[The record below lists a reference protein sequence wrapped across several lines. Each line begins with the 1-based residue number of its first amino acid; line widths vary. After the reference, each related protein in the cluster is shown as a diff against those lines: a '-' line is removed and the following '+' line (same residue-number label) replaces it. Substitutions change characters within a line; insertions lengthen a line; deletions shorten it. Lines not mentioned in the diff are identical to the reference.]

1 MNLEKL
7 FLEKTPLF
15 VFSSTRRLKH
25 FYLEQGEGFLPNA
38 MSMGSFFEQAFYI
51 PNKKKIPN
59 SARLILMID
68 TIKAIAKEKK
78 SILEGLLLFENSFL
92 GYLESTSFLFDLFDE
107 LSSACIKLNELSSK
121 DIYLDYEKHLEVLE
135 MIYDRYI
142 KKLEGLGFYDK
153 IMQEKPAILKEF
165 FEHFSSIEWHL
176 DGFMSVFERQCLL
189 EAAELVPITLHLSC
203 DKYNQKFLEFLNL
216 KLETDCDYSIDFK
229 TQKILSQTPK
239 RQKIEPKLYA
249 NSSYLKQSALV
260 LQTIEEYLQK
270 DNDPN
275 KMAIITPN
283 ADFLPFLKLLDK
295 NNNLNFAMG
304 LGAKNSP
311 YYTELVKILENLETS
326 GFDLST
332 SPLLDLE
339 NLTLAL
345 LEQQSSK
352 EKAPLKEA
360 HSQIMHQYHLLK
372 DTLKNYSLKDLL
384 HLYLQEFE
392 ANFRLDDS
400 SGGKI
405 QVMDTLETRGMQ
417 FDKIVI
423 VDFNET
429 CVPSLK
435 DCDLF
440 LNSALRKSLNLPTL
454 LDKKNLQKHYYYQL
468 FKNSKEITLS
478 YIESETSKVSNML
491 LELNLHI
498 EPIKDAYT
506 LFAPSLSKDYQE
518 EEIKA
523 AIPKDFS
530 FSASSLNAFLTC
542 KRRFYYHYM
551 KRFKESPKDE
561 SNSAVGSLLHEL
573 LKEAY
578 EKDKNP
584 YVLEER
590 LIWLLETRENI
601 TPKERL
607 DTLVALKKIQAFY
620 LKEKERFNTKIK
632 ILDLE
637 KSFETIIQGIV
648 FKGRIDRI
656 DKTADNEMILLDYKF
671 KNDLKLDNMSKTQRG
686 GLSPIEI
693 AQISTDYQMA
703 IEIAQI
709 STDYQMA
716 IYAFA
721 LKNLGYK
728 EPIKAF
734 FYDLRKGEL
743 LEEDELILQAKMDH
757 LEFSLIPKLKQE
769 IDFEKTSEAK
779 DCEYCSF
786 KDMCNR

>member
-38 MSMGSFFEQAFYI
+38 MSMGNFFEQAFYI

-59 SARLILMID
+59 STRQILMID

-135 MIYDRYI
+135 MIYKRYI
-142 KKLEGLGFYDK
+142 KKLEELGFYDK
-153 IMQEKPAILKEF
+153 IMQEKPTILKEF

-189 EAAELVPITLHLSC
+189 EVAELVPITLHLSC
-203 DKYNQKFLEFLNL
+203 DQYNQKFLEFLNL

-229 TQKILSQTPK
+229 TQKILSQTLK

-311 YYTELVKILENLETS
+311 YYTELVKILEDLETS
-326 GFDLST
+326 GFDLSA

-339 NLTLAL
+339 NLTLTL

-405 QVMDTLETRGMQ
+405 RVMDTLETRGMQ

-468 FKNSKEITLS
+468 FKNSKEMALS

-506 LFAPSLSKDYQE
+506 LFAPSPLKDYQE
-518 EEIKA
+518 EEIQA

-542 KRRFYYHYM
+542 KRRFYYHYI

-561 SNSAVGSLLHEL
+561 SNSAIGSLLHEF

-584 YVLEER
+584 YALEER
-590 LIWLLETRENI
+590 LIQLLEIRGNI

-607 DTLVALKKIQAFY
+607 DTLIALKKIQAFY
-620 LKEKERFNTKIK
+620 VKEKERFKAKIK

-637 KSFETIIQGIV
+637 KSFETTIQGV
-648 FKGRIDRI
+648 AFKGRIDRI
-656 DKTADNEMILLDYKF
+656 DKTADNEIILLDYKF
-671 KNDLKLDNMSKTQRG
+671 KSELKLDNMSKEQRG
-686 GLSPIEI
+686 SLSPIEI
-693 AQISTDYQMA
+693 AQISA
-703 IEIAQI
+703 
-709 STDYQMA
+709 DYQMA

-734 FYDLRKGEL
+734 FYDLRKGKL
-743 LEEDELILQAKMDH
+743 LEEEEPILQAKMDY
-757 LEFSLIPKLKQE
+757 LKSSLIPELKQE
-769 IDFEKTSEAK
+769 IDFEKTLEVK

>member
-25 FYLEQGEGFLPNA
+25 FYLEQGEGFLPSA

-142 KKLEGLGFYDK
+142 KKLEKLGFYDK

-189 EAAELVPITLHLSC
+189 EVAELVPITLHLSC

-229 TQKILSQTPK
+229 TQKILSQTFNN
-239 RQKIEPKLYA
+239 QKIEPKLYA
-249 NSSYLKQSALV
+249 NSSYLKQGALV

-283 ADFLPFLKLLDK
+283 ADFLPFLKLLDQ

-311 YYTELVKILENLETS
+311 YYTELIKILEDLETS
-326 GFDLST
+326 GFDLSA

-339 NLTLAL
+339 NLTLPL

-405 QVMDTLETRGMQ
+405 RVMDTLETRGMQ

-468 FKNSKEITLS
+468 FKNSKEMALS

-506 LFAPSLSKDYQE
+506 LFAPSPLKDYQE

-542 KRRFYYHYM
+542 KRRFYYHYI

-561 SNSAVGSLLHEL
+561 NNSAVGSLLHEL
-573 LKEAY
+573 LKEVY

-584 YVLEER
+584 YALEER

-607 DTLVALKKIQAFY
+607 DTLIALKKIQAFY
-620 LKEKERFNTKIK
+620 VKEKERFNAKIK

-637 KSFETIIQGIV
+637 KSFETTIQGV
-648 FKGRIDRI
+648 AFKGRIDRI
-656 DKTADNEMILLDYKF
+656 DKTADNEIILLDYKF

-686 GLSPIEI
+686 DLSPIEI
-693 AQISTDYQMA
+693 AQISTDYQM
-703 IEIAQI
+703 
-709 STDYQMA
+709 T

-743 LEEDELILQAKMDH
+743 VEEDELILQAKMDH

-769 IDFEKTSEAK
+769 IDFEKTLEVK

>member
-7 FLEKTPLF
+7 FSQKTPLF

-107 LSSACIKLNELSSK
+107 LSSACIKLNELSFK

-135 MIYDRYI
+135 MIYDRYV
-142 KKLEGLGFYDK
+142 KKLEELGFYDK

-189 EAAELVPITLHLSC
+189 EVAELVPITLHLSC

-239 RQKIEPKLYA
+239 CQKIEPKLYA
-249 NSSYLKQSALV
+249 NSSYLKQGALV

-311 YYTELVKILENLETS
+311 YYTGLVKILEDLQTS
-326 GFDLST
+326 DLDLSG
-332 SPLLDLE
+332 SALLDLE
-339 NLTLAL
+339 NITLPL

-372 DTLKNYSLKDLL
+372 NTLKNYSLKDLL

-405 QVMDTLETRGMQ
+405 RVMDTLETRGMQ
-417 FDKIVI
+417 FDKVVI

-478 YIESETSKVSNML
+478 YIESETSKASNML
-491 LELNLHI
+491 LELDLHT

-506 LFAPSLSKDYQE
+506 LFAPTPLKDYQE

-584 YVLEER
+584 YALEER

-620 LKEKERFNTKIK
+620 LKEKERFKAKIK

-637 KSFETIIQGIV
+637 KSFETIIQGVV

-656 DKTADNEMILLDYKF
+656 DKTADNEIILLDYKF

-686 GLSPIEI
+686 SLSP
-693 AQISTDYQMA
+693 

-728 EPIKAF
+728 GPIKAF

-743 LEEDELILQAKMDH
+743 VEEDELTLQAKMDH

>member
-107 LSSACIKLNELSSK
+107 LSSACIKLNELSFK

-142 KKLEGLGFYDK
+142 KKLEELGFYDK

-165 FEHFSSIEWHL
+165 FEHFSSIEWYL

-189 EAAELVPITLHLSC
+189 EVAELVPITLHLSC

-229 TQKILSQTPK
+229 TQKILSQTFND
-239 RQKIEPKLYA
+239 QKIEPKLYA
-249 NSSYLKQSALV
+249 NSSYLKQGALV

-283 ADFLPFLKLLDK
+283 ADFLPFLKLLDQ

-311 YYTELVKILENLETS
+311 YYTELVKILEDLQKS
-326 GFDLST
+326 GFDLSA

-339 NLTLAL
+339 SLTLPL

-372 DTLKNYSLKDLL
+372 NTLKNYSLKDLL

-405 QVMDTLETRGMQ
+405 RVMDTLETRGMQ

-468 FKNSKEITLS
+468 FKNSKEMVLS
-478 YIESETSKVSNML
+478 YIESETSKASNML

-506 LFAPSLSKDYQE
+506 LFAPSPLKDYQE

-542 KRRFYYHYM
+542 KRRFYYHYI

-561 SNSAVGSLLHEL
+561 NNSAVGSLLHEL

-584 YVLEER
+584 YALEER
-590 LIWLLETRENI
+590 LIQLLETKGNI

-607 DTLVALKKIQAFY
+607 DTLIALKKIQAFY
-620 LKEKERFNTKIK
+620 LKEKERFNAKIK

-637 KSFETIIQGIV
+637 KSFETIIQGVV

-656 DKTADNEMILLDYKF
+656 DKTADNEIILLDYKF
-671 KNDLKLDNMSKTQRG
+671 KSDLKLDNMSKKQRG

-703 IEIAQI
+703 V
-709 STDYQMA
+709 
-716 IYAFA
+716 YAFA

-743 LEEDELILQAKMDH
+743 VEEDELILQAKMDH

-769 IDFEKTSEAK
+769 IDFEKTLEAK

>member
-59 SARLILMID
+59 SARQILMID

-142 KKLEGLGFYDK
+142 KKLEELGFYDK

-216 KLETDCDYSIDFK
+216 KLETDCNYSIDFK
-229 TQKILSQTPK
+229 TQKILSQTSK

-249 NSSYLKQSALV
+249 NSSYLKQGALV

-326 GFDLST
+326 GFDLSA

-339 NLTLAL
+339 SLTLPL

-352 EKAPLKEA
+352 EKVPLKEA

-372 DTLKNYSLKDLL
+372 DTLQNYSLKDLL

-405 QVMDTLETRGMQ
+405 RVMDTLETRGMQ

-423 VDFNET
+423 VDFNEA

-491 LELNLHI
+491 LELDLHI

-506 LFAPSLSKDYQE
+506 LFAPSPLKDYQE

-551 KRFKESPKDE
+551 KRFKEGPKDE
-561 SNSAVGSLLHEL
+561 NNSAVGSLLHEL

-584 YVLEER
+584 YALEER
-590 LIWLLETRENI
+590 LIQLLETRENI

-607 DTLVALKKIQAFY
+607 DTLIALKKIQAFY
-620 LKEKERFNTKIK
+620 LKEKERFKAKIK

-637 KSFETIIQGIV
+637 KSFETTIQGV
-648 FKGRIDRI
+648 AFKGRIDRI
-656 DKTADNEMILLDYKF
+656 DKTADNEIILLDYKF
-671 KNDLKLDNMSKTQRG
+671 KNDLRLDNMSKTQRG
-686 GLSPIEI
+686 GLSP
-693 AQISTDYQMA
+693 

-743 LEEDELILQAKMDH
+743 LEEDELTLQAKMDY

-769 IDFEKTSEAK
+769 IDFEKTLEAK

>member
-7 FLEKTPLF
+7 FLEKAPLF

-135 MIYDRYI
+135 MIYNRYI

-229 TQKILSQTPK
+229 TQKILSQTFND
-239 RQKIEPKLYA
+239 QKIEPKLYA

-260 LQTIEEYLQK
+260 LQTIEEYLQQ

-311 YYTELVKILENLETS
+311 YYTELVKILEDLET
-326 GFDLST
+326 GVFDLSA

-360 HSQIMHQYHLLK
+360 HSQIMYQYHLLK

-405 QVMDTLETRGMQ
+405 RVMDTLETRGMQ

-468 FKNSKEITLS
+468 FKNSKEMALS

-491 LELNLHI
+491 LELNLPI

-506 LFAPSLSKDYQE
+506 LFAPTPLKDYQE

-542 KRRFYYHYM
+542 KRRFYYHYI
-551 KRFKESPKDE
+551 KRFRESPKDE

-584 YVLEER
+584 YALEEK
-590 LIWLLETRENI
+590 LIQLLKTRENI

-607 DTLVALKKIQAFY
+607 DTLIALKKIQAFY
-620 LKEKERFNTKIK
+620 AKEKERFKAKIK

-637 KSFETIIQGIV
+637 KSFETTIQGV
-648 FKGRIDRI
+648 AFKGRIDRI

-671 KNDLKLDNMSKTQRG
+671 KSDLKLDNMSKTQRG

-703 IEIAQI
+703 V
-709 STDYQMA
+709 
-716 IYAFA
+716 YAFA

-728 EPIKAF
+728 GPIKAF

-743 LEEDELILQAKMDH
+743 LEEEEPILQAKMDH

-769 IDFEKTSEAK
+769 MVFEKTLEVK

>member
-7 FLEKTPLF
+7 FLEKAPLF

-25 FYLEQGEGFLPNA
+25 FYLEQGEGFLPSA

-135 MIYDRYI
+135 MIYNRYI
-142 KKLEGLGFYDK
+142 KKLEELGFYDK
-153 IMQEKPAILKEF
+153 IMQEKPTILKEF

-189 EAAELVPITLHLSC
+189 EVAELVPITLHLSC

-229 TQKILSQTPK
+229 TQKILSQTFND
-239 RQKIEPKLYA
+239 QKIEPKLYA

-311 YYTELVKILENLETS
+311 YYTELVKILEDLETS
-326 GFDLST
+326 GFDLSA

-339 NLTLAL
+339 NLTLPL

-352 EKAPLKEA
+352 EKAPLKEV

-372 DTLKNYSLKDLL
+372 NTLKNYSLKDLL

-405 QVMDTLETRGMQ
+405 RVMDTLETRGMQ

-468 FKNSKEITLS
+468 FKNSKEMALS

-491 LELNLHI
+491 LELDLPI

-506 LFAPSLSKDYQE
+506 LFAPTPLKDYQE
-518 EEIKA
+518 EEIKTT
-523 AIPKDFS
+523 IPKDFS

-584 YVLEER
+584 YALEER
-590 LIWLLETRENI
+590 LIQLLKTRENI

-607 DTLVALKKIQAFY
+607 DTLIALKKIQAFY
-620 LKEKERFNTKIK
+620 AKEKERFKAKIK

-637 KSFETIIQGIV
+637 KSFETIIQGVV

-656 DKTADNEMILLDYKF
+656 DKTADNEIILLDYKF
-671 KNDLKLDNMSKTQRG
+671 KNDLKLDNMSKTQRED
-686 GLSPIEI
+686 LSP
-693 AQISTDYQMA
+693 

-728 EPIKAF
+728 GPIKAF

-743 LEEDELILQAKMDH
+743 LEEEEPDLQAKMDY

-769 IDFEKTSEAK
+769 MVFEKTSEAK

>member
-7 FLEKTPLF
+7 FLEKSPLF

-59 SARLILMID
+59 SVRQILMID

-107 LSSACIKLNELSSK
+107 LSSACIKLNELSFK

-135 MIYDRYI
+135 MIYDRYV

-153 IMQEKPAILKEF
+153 IMQKKPTILKEF

-189 EAAELVPITLHLSC
+189 EVAKLVPITLHLSC

-229 TQKILSQTPK
+229 TQKILSQTFND
-239 RQKIEPKLYA
+239 QKIEPKLYA
-249 NSSYLKQSALV
+249 NSSYLKQGALV

-283 ADFLPFLKLLDK
+283 ADFLPFLKLLDQ

-311 YYTELVKILENLETS
+311 YYTELVKILEDLQTS
-326 GFDLST
+326 GFDLSA

-339 NLTLAL
+339 NLTLVL
-345 LEQQSSK
+345 LEQQNSK

-372 DTLKNYSLKDLL
+372 DTLQNYSLKDLL

-405 QVMDTLETRGMQ
+405 RVMDTLETRGMQ
-417 FDKIVI
+417 FDKIV
-423 VDFNET
+423 VADFNET

-491 LELNLHI
+491 LELDLHT

-506 LFAPSLSKDYQE
+506 LFETSPIKEYQE

-542 KRRFYYHYM
+542 KRRFYYHYI
-551 KRFKESPKDE
+551 KRFKETPKDE
-561 SNSAVGSLLHEL
+561 NNSAVGSLIHEL

-578 EKDKNP
+578 EKDKTP
-584 YVLEER
+584 HSLEER

-607 DTLVALKKIQAFY
+607 DTLVVLKKIQTFY
-620 LKEKERFNTKIK
+620 LKEKERFKAKIK

-637 KSFETIIQGIV
+637 KSFETIIQGV
-648 FKGRIDRI
+648 TFKGRIDRI
-656 DKTADNEMILLDYKF
+656 DKTADNEIILLDYKF
-671 KNDLKLDNMSKTQRG
+671 KSDLKLDNMSEKQRKS
-686 GLSPIEI
+686 LSPK
-693 AQISTDYQMA
+693 
-703 IEIAQI
+703 EIAQI

-728 EPIKAF
+728 DPIKAF

-743 LEEDELILQAKMDH
+743 LEEDKLILQAKMDH

-769 IDFEKTSEAK
+769 IDFKKTLEVK

>member
-7 FLEKTPLF
+7 FLEKSPLF

-25 FYLEQGEGFLPNA
+25 FYLEQGEGFLPSA

-51 PNKKKIPN
+51 PNQKKIPK
-59 SARLILMID
+59 SARQILMID

-78 SILEGLLLFENSFL
+78 SVLEGLLLFENSFL

-107 LSSACIKLNELSSK
+107 LSSACIKLNELSFK

-142 KKLEGLGFYDK
+142 KKLEELGFYDK

-189 EAAELVPITLHLSC
+189 EVAELVPITLHLSC

-229 TQKILSQTPK
+229 TQKILSQTFND
-239 RQKIEPKLYA
+239 QKIEPKLYA
-249 NSSYLKQSALV
+249 NSSYLKQGALV

-311 YYTELVKILENLETS
+311 YYTELVKILEDLQTSDFNLSES
-326 GFDLST
+326 A
-332 SPLLDLE
+332 LLDLE
-339 NLTLAL
+339 NITLPL

-352 EKAPLKEA
+352 EKAPLKEV

-372 DTLKNYSLKDLL
+372 DTLQNYSLKDLL

-405 QVMDTLETRGMQ
+405 RVMDTLETRGMQ
-417 FDKIVI
+417 FDKVVI

-491 LELNLHI
+491 LELDLHT

-506 LFAPSLSKDYQE
+506 LFAPSPLKDYQE

-584 YVLEER
+584 YALEER
-590 LIWLLETRENI
+590 LIRLLETRENI

-607 DTLVALKKIQAFY
+607 DTLIALKKIQAFY

-637 KSFETIIQGIV
+637 KSFETVIQGVI

-656 DKTADNEMILLDYKF
+656 DKTADNEIILLDYKF
-671 KNDLKLDNMSKTQRG
+671 KNDLKLDNMSEKQRKS
-686 GLSPIEI
+686 LSP
-693 AQISTDYQMA
+693 

-728 EPIKAF
+728 DPIKAF

>member
-59 SARLILMID
+59 SVRLILMID

-135 MIYDRYI
+135 MIYERYI

-153 IMQEKPAILKEF
+153 IMQEKPAILKGF

-229 TQKILSQTPK
+229 TQKILSQTFND
-239 RQKIEPKLYA
+239 QKIEPKLYA

-260 LQTIEEYLQK
+260 LQTIEEYLQQ

-311 YYTELVKILENLETS
+311 YYTELVKISEDLETG
-326 GFDLST
+326 GFDLSA

-405 QVMDTLETRGMQ
+405 RVMDTLETRGMQ
-417 FDKIVI
+417 FDKVVI

-468 FKNSKEITLS
+468 FKNSKEMALS
-478 YIESETSKVSNML
+478 YVESETSKASNML
-491 LELNLHI
+491 LELDLPI

-506 LFAPSLSKDYQE
+506 LFAPTPLKDYQE
-518 EEIKA
+518 EEIKTT
-523 AIPKDFS
+523 IPKDFS

-542 KRRFYYHYM
+542 KRRFYYHYI

-584 YVLEER
+584 YALEER
-590 LIWLLETRENI
+590 LVQLLKTRENI

-607 DTLVALKKIQAFY
+607 DTLIALKKIQAFY
-620 LKEKERFNTKIK
+620 VKEKERFKAKIK

-637 KSFETIIQGIV
+637 KSFETAIQGV
-648 FKGRIDRI
+648 AFKGRIDRI

-671 KNDLKLDNMSKTQRG
+671 KSDLKLDNMSKTQRG
-686 GLSPIEI
+686 GLGPIEI
-693 AQISTDYQMA
+693 AQIRTDYQMA
-703 IEIAQI
+703 V
-709 STDYQMA
+709 
-716 IYAFA
+716 YAFA

-728 EPIKAF
+728 GPIKAF

-743 LEEDELILQAKMDH
+743 LEEERPILQAKMH
-757 LEFSLIPKLKQE
+757 YLEFSLIPKLKQE
-769 IDFEKTSEAK
+769 IVFEKTLEVK

>member
-38 MSMGSFFEQAFYI
+38 MSMGNFFEQAFYI
-51 PNKKKIPN
+51 PNKKKIPKN
-59 SARLILMID
+59 ARQILMID

-142 KKLEGLGFYDK
+142 KKLEELGFYDK
-153 IMQEKPAILKEF
+153 IMQEKPTILKEF

-189 EAAELVPITLHLSC
+189 EVTELVPITLHLSC

-229 TQKILSQTPK
+229 TQKILSQTFND
-239 RQKIEPKLYA
+239 QKIEPKLYA
-249 NSSYLKQSALV
+249 NSSYLKQGALV

-311 YYTELVKILENLETS
+311 YYTELVKILEDLETS
-326 GFDLST
+326 DLDLSG
-332 SPLLDLE
+332 SALLDLE
-339 NLTLAL
+339 NLTIPL
-345 LEQQSSK
+345 LEQQSPK

-405 QVMDTLETRGMQ
+405 RVMDTLETRGMQ
-417 FDKIVI
+417 FDKVVI

-468 FKNSKEITLS
+468 FKNSKEVVLS
-478 YIESETSKVSNML
+478 YIESETSKASNML
-491 LELNLHI
+491 LELDLHI

-506 LFAPSLSKDYQE
+506 LFVTSPLKDYQE

-561 SNSAVGSLLHEL
+561 NNSAVGSLLHEL

-584 YVLEER
+584 YSLEER
-590 LIWLLETRENI
+590 LIQFLETRENI

-620 LKEKERFNTKIK
+620 LKEKERFNAKIK

-637 KSFETIIQGIV
+637 KSFETAIQGVI

-656 DKTADNEMILLDYKF
+656 DKTADNEIILLDYKF
-671 KNDLKLDNMSKTQRG
+671 KNDLKLDSMSKTQRES
-686 GLSPIEI
+686 LRP
-693 AQISTDYQMA
+693 

-743 LEEDELILQAKMDH
+743 LEEDELVLQTKMDH

-769 IDFEKTSEAK
+769 IDFEKTLEVK

>member
-7 FLEKTPLF
+7 FLEKSPLF

-25 FYLEQGEGFLPNA
+25 FYLEQGEGFLPSA

-51 PNKKKIPN
+51 PNQKKIPK
-59 SARLILMID
+59 SARQILMID

-78 SILEGLLLFENSFL
+78 SVLEGLLLFENSFL

-107 LSSACIKLNELSSK
+107 LSSACIKLNELSFK

-135 MIYDRYI
+135 MIYDRYV
-142 KKLEGLGFYDK
+142 KKLEELGFYDK
-153 IMQEKPAILKEF
+153 IMQKKPAILKEF

-189 EAAELVPITLHLSC
+189 EVAELVPITLHLSC

-229 TQKILSQTPK
+229 TQKILSQTFND
-239 RQKIEPKLYA
+239 QKIEPKLYA
-249 NSSYLKQSALV
+249 NSSYLKQGALV
-260 LQTIEEYLQK
+260 LQTTEEYLQEN
-270 DNDPN
+270 NDPN

-311 YYTELVKILENLETS
+311 YYTELVKILEDLETS
-326 GFDLST
+326 DPNLSG
-332 SPLLDLE
+332 SALLDLE

-405 QVMDTLETRGMQ
+405 RVMDTLETRGMQ
-417 FDKIVI
+417 FDKIV
-423 VDFNET
+423 VADFNET

-468 FKNSKEITLS
+468 FKNSKEVALS
-478 YIESETSKVSNML
+478 YIESETSKASNML

-506 LFAPSLSKDYQE
+506 LFETSPIKEYQE

-542 KRRFYYHYM
+542 KCRFYYHYI

-561 SNSAVGSLLHEL
+561 SNSTVGSLIHEL

-578 EKDKNP
+578 EKDKTP
-584 YVLEER
+584 YALEER
-590 LIWLLETRENI
+590 LIWLLEERENVA
-601 TPKERL
+601 PKERL

-620 LKEKERFNTKIK
+620 LKEKERFNAEIT

-637 KSFETIIQGIV
+637 KSFETIIQGVI

-656 DKTADNEMILLDYKF
+656 DKTADNKIILLDYKF

-703 IEIAQI
+703 I
-709 STDYQMA
+709 
-716 IYAFA
+716 YACA

-769 IDFEKTSEAK
+769 IDFEKTLEVK

>member
-7 FLEKTPLF
+7 FLEKSPLF

-25 FYLEQGEGFLPNA
+25 FYLEQGEGFLPSA
-38 MSMGSFFEQAFYI
+38 MSMGNFFEQAFYI
-51 PNKKKIPN
+51 PNKKKIPK
-59 SARLILMID
+59 SVRLILMID

-78 SILEGLLLFENSFL
+78 SALEGLLLFENSFL

-142 KKLEGLGFYDK
+142 EKLEGLGFYDK

-216 KLETDCDYSIDFK
+216 KLETDCDYFIDFK

-326 GFDLST
+326 GFDLSA

-352 EKAPLKEA
+352 EKTPLKEV

-405 QVMDTLETRGMQ
+405 RVMDTLETRGMQ

-468 FKNSKEITLS
+468 FKNSKEMALS

-506 LFAPSLSKDYQE
+506 LFAPSPLKDYQE

-523 AIPKDFS
+523 TIPKDFS

-542 KRRFYYHYM
+542 KRRFYYHYI

-561 SNSAVGSLLHEL
+561 NNSAVGSLLHEL

-584 YVLEER
+584 YALEEG
-590 LIWLLETRENI
+590 LIQLLETRENI

-637 KSFETIIQGIV
+637 KSFETIIQGVV

-656 DKTADNEMILLDYKF
+656 DKTADNEVILLDYKF
-671 KNDLKLDNMSKTQRG
+671 KSDLKLDNMSEKQRK

-693 AQISTDYQMA
+693 AQISTDYQM
-703 IEIAQI
+703 
-709 STDYQMA
+709 T

-728 EPIKAF
+728 GPIKAF

-743 LEEDELILQAKMDH
+743 VEEDKLFLQAKMDH

-769 IDFEKTSEAK
+769 IDFEKTLEVK

>member
-7 FLEKTPLF
+7 FLEKSPLF
-15 VFSSTRRLKH
+15 IFSSTRRLKH
-25 FYLEQGEGFLPNA
+25 FYLEQGEEFLPNA

-51 PNKKKIPN
+51 PNKKKIPK
-59 SARLILMID
+59 SVRQILMID

-135 MIYDRYI
+135 MIYNRYI
-142 KKLEGLGFYDK
+142 KKLEELGFYDK
-153 IMQEKPAILKEF
+153 IMQEKPTILKEF

-189 EAAELVPITLHLSC
+189 EVAKLVPITLHLSC

-216 KLETDCDYSIDFK
+216 KLEIDCDYSIDFK
-229 TQKILSQTPK
+229 TQKILSQTFND
-239 RQKIEPKLYA
+239 QKIEPKLYA
-249 NSSYLKQSALV
+249 NSSYLKQGALV

-311 YYTELVKILENLETS
+311 YYTELVKILEDLQTSDCNLSES
-326 GFDLST
+326 A
-332 SPLLDLE
+332 LLDLE

-372 DTLKNYSLKDLL
+372 DTLQNYSLKDLL

-405 QVMDTLETRGMQ
+405 RVMDTLETRGMQ

-440 LNSALRKSLNLPTL
+440 LNSALRQSLNLPTL

-468 FKNSKEITLS
+468 FKNSKEMVLS
-478 YIESETSKVSNML
+478 YIESETSKASNML

-506 LFAPSLSKDYQE
+506 LFAPIPLKDYQE

-542 KRRFYYHYM
+542 KRRFYYHYI

-561 SNSAVGSLLHEL
+561 NNSAVGSLLHEL

-584 YVLEER
+584 YSLEER
-590 LIWLLETRENI
+590 LIWLLKTRENI

-620 LKEKERFNTKIK
+620 TKEKERFNAKIK

-637 KSFETIIQGIV
+637 KSFEAIIQGVI

-656 DKTADNEMILLDYKF
+656 DKTADNEIILLDYKF
-671 KNDLKLDNMSKTQRG
+671 KNDLKLDNMSEKQRKS
-686 GLSPIEI
+686 LSPVEI
-693 AQISTDYQMA
+693 AQISTDYQMV
-703 IEIAQI
+703 
-709 STDYQMA
+709 

-743 LEEDELILQAKMDH
+743 LEEGELTLQAKMDH

-769 IDFEKTSEAK
+769 IDFEKTLEVK

>member
-59 SARLILMID
+59 SARQILMID

-135 MIYDRYI
+135 MIYDRYV
-142 KKLEGLGFYDK
+142 KKLEKLGFYDK
-153 IMQEKPAILKEF
+153 IMQEKPTILKEF

-189 EAAELVPITLHLSC
+189 EVAELVPITLHLSC

-260 LQTIEEYLQK
+260 LQTIEEYLQEN
-270 DNDPN
+270 NDPN

-311 YYTELVKILENLETS
+311 YYTELVKILEDLQTS
-326 GFDLST
+326 GFDWSA

-339 NLTLAL
+339 NLTLPL

-405 QVMDTLETRGMQ
+405 RVMDTLETRGMQ

-468 FKNSKEITLS
+468 FKNSKEMALS

-506 LFAPSLSKDYQE
+506 LFVPTPLKDYQE

-561 SNSAVGSLLHEL
+561 SNSTVGSLLHEL

-584 YVLEER
+584 YALEER

-607 DTLVALKKIQAFY
+607 DTLIALKKIQAFY
-620 LKEKERFNTKIK
+620 KKERERFNTEIT

-637 KSFETIIQGIV
+637 KSFETIIQGVI

-656 DKTADNEMILLDYKF
+656 DKTADNEVILLDYKF
-671 KNDLKLDNMSKTQRG
+671 KSDLKLDNMSKTQRE

-693 AQISTDYQMA
+693 AQISTDYQM
-703 IEIAQI
+703 
-709 STDYQMA
+709 T

-728 EPIKAF
+728 GPIKAF

-743 LEEDELILQAKMDH
+743 LEEDELTLQAKMDH
-757 LEFSLIPKLKQE
+757 LEFSLIPKFKQE
-769 IDFEKTSEAK
+769 VDFEKTSEAK

>member
-7 FLEKTPLF
+7 FLEKAPLF

-153 IMQEKPAILKEF
+153 IMQEKPAILKGF

-189 EAAELVPITLHLSC
+189 EVAKLVPITLHLSC

-229 TQKILSQTPK
+229 TQKILSQTFND
-239 RQKIEPKLYA
+239 QKIEPKLYA
-249 NSSYLKQSALV
+249 NSNYLKQGALV

-311 YYTELVKILENLETS
+311 YYTELVKILEDLEAS
-326 GFDLST
+326 GDLSA

-339 NLTLAL
+339 NLTLPL

-392 ANFRLDDS
+392 TNFRLDDS

-405 QVMDTLETRGMQ
+405 RVMDTLETRGMQ

-440 LNSALRKSLNLPTL
+440 LNSALRQSLNLPTL

-468 FKNSKEITLS
+468 FKNSKEMALS
-478 YIESETSKVSNML
+478 YIESETSKASNML

-506 LFAPSLSKDYQE
+506 LFATAPLKDYQE

-551 KRFKESPKDE
+551 KCFKESPKDE
-561 SNSAVGSLLHEL
+561 NNSAVGSLLHEL

-584 YVLEER
+584 YSLEER
-590 LIWLLETRENI
+590 LIWLLKTRENI

-620 LKEKERFNTKIK
+620 LKEKERFNAKIK

-637 KSFETIIQGIV
+637 KSFETAIQGVV
-648 FKGRIDRI
+648 FKGRIDRV
-656 DKTADNEMILLDYKF
+656 DKTADNEIILLDYKF
-671 KNDLKLDNMSKTQRG
+671 KSDLK
-686 GLSPIEI
+686 EI
-693 AQISTDYQMA
+693 AR
-703 IEIAQI
+703 
-709 STDYQMA
+709 TDYQMA

-743 LEEDELILQAKMDH
+743 LEEDELVLQAKMDH

-769 IDFEKTSEAK
+769 IDFKKTLEVK

>member
-25 FYLEQGEGFLPNA
+25 FYLEQGEGFLPSA
-38 MSMGSFFEQAFYI
+38 MSMGNFFEQAFYI
-51 PNKKKIPN
+51 PNKKKIPKN
-59 SARLILMID
+59 ARQILMID

-142 KKLEGLGFYDK
+142 KKLEELGFYDK

-189 EAAELVPITLHLSC
+189 EVAELVPITLHLSC

-326 GFDLST
+326 GFDLSA

-339 NLTLAL
+339 RLTLPL

-405 QVMDTLETRGMQ
+405 RVMDTLETRGMQ

-478 YIESETSKVSNML
+478 YIESETSKASNML

-506 LFAPSLSKDYQE
+506 LFAPSPLKDYQE

-542 KRRFYYHYM
+542 RRRFYYHYM

-561 SNSAVGSLLHEL
+561 NNSAVGSLLHEL

-584 YVLEER
+584 YALEER

-620 LKEKERFNTKIK
+620 TKEKERFKAKIK

-637 KSFETIIQGIV
+637 KSFETIIQGV
-648 FKGRIDRI
+648 AFKGRIDRI

-686 GLSPIEI
+686 SLSP
-693 AQISTDYQMA
+693 

-721 LKNLGYK
+721 LKNLGYR

-743 LEEDELILQAKMDH
+743 VEEDELVLQAKMDH

>member
-7 FLEKTPLF
+7 FSQKTPLF

-142 KKLEGLGFYDK
+142 KKLEELGFYDK

-189 EAAELVPITLHLSC
+189 EVAELVPITLHLSC

-229 TQKILSQTPK
+229 TQKILSQTFND
-239 RQKIEPKLYA
+239 QKIDPKLYA

-311 YYTELVKILENLETS
+311 YYTELVKILEDLETS

-339 NLTLAL
+339 NLTLPL

-405 QVMDTLETRGMQ
+405 RVMDTLETRGMQ

-468 FKNSKEITLS
+468 FKNSKEIALS
-478 YIESETSKVSNML
+478 YIESETSKASNML

-506 LFAPSLSKDYQE
+506 LFAPSPLKDYQE

-542 KRRFYYHYM
+542 KRRFYYHYI

-561 SNSAVGSLLHEL
+561 NNSAVGSLLHEL

-584 YVLEER
+584 YALEER

-620 LKEKERFNTKIK
+620 TKEKERFNTKIK

-637 KSFETIIQGIV
+637 KSFETIIQGVI

-656 DKTADNEMILLDYKF
+656 DKTADNEIILLDYKF
-671 KNDLKLDNMSKTQRG
+671 KNDLKLDNMSKTQRE
-686 GLSPIEI
+686 GLSP
-693 AQISTDYQMA
+693 

-743 LEEDELILQAKMDH
+743 LEEEDELILQAKMDH
-757 LEFSLIPKLKQE
+757 LESSLIPKLKQE
-769 IDFEKTSEAK
+769 IDFEKTLEVK

>member
-38 MSMGSFFEQAFYI
+38 MSMGNFFEQAFYI

-59 SARLILMID
+59 SVRLILMID

-107 LSSACIKLNELSSK
+107 LSSAYIKLNELSSK

-189 EAAELVPITLHLSC
+189 EVAELVPITLHLSC

-229 TQKILSQTPK
+229 TQKILSQTFNN
-239 RQKIEPKLYA
+239 QKIEPKLYA
-249 NSSYLKQSALV
+249 NSSYLKQGALV

-283 ADFLPFLKLLDK
+283 ADFLPFLKLLDQ

-311 YYTELVKILENLETS
+311 YYTELVKILEDLQTSDCNLS
-326 GFDLST
+326 GSA
-332 SPLLDLE
+332 LLDLE
-339 NLTLAL
+339 NITLTL

-405 QVMDTLETRGMQ
+405 RVMDTLETRGMQ

-478 YIESETSKVSNML
+478 YIESETSKASNML

-506 LFAPSLSKDYQE
+506 LFAPSPLKDYQE

-561 SNSAVGSLLHEL
+561 NNSAVGSLLHEL

-620 LKEKERFNTKIK
+620 LKEKERFKAKIK

-637 KSFETIIQGIV
+637 KSFETTIQGV
-648 FKGRIDRI
+648 AFKGRIDRI

-671 KNDLKLDNMSKTQRG
+671 KSDLKLDNMSKTQRG

-703 IEIAQI
+703 V
-709 STDYQMA
+709 
-716 IYAFA
+716 YAFA

-728 EPIKAF
+728 GPIKAF

-743 LEEDELILQAKMDH
+743 VEEDELTLQAKMDY
-757 LEFSLIPKLKQE
+757 LKSSLIPDLQQE
-769 IDFEKTSEAK
+769 IDFEKTLEVK

>member
-25 FYLEQGEGFLPNA
+25 FYLEQGEGFLPSA

-59 SARLILMID
+59 SVRLILMID

-78 SILEGLLLFENSFL
+78 SVLEGLLLFENSFL

-135 MIYDRYI
+135 MIYDHYV
-142 KKLEGLGFYDK
+142 KKLEELGFYDK

-165 FEHFSSIEWHL
+165 FEHFSSIEWYL

-189 EAAELVPITLHLSC
+189 EVAKLVPITLHLSC

-229 TQKILSQTPK
+229 TQKILSQTFND
-239 RQKIEPKLYA
+239 QKIEPKLYA
-249 NSSYLKQSALV
+249 NSSYLKQGALV

-311 YYTELVKILENLETS
+311 YYTELVKILEDLQTSDFNLS
-326 GFDLST
+326 GST
-332 SPLLDLE
+332 LLDLE
-339 NLTLAL
+339 NITLPL

-352 EKAPLKEA
+352 EKAPLKEV

-405 QVMDTLETRGMQ
+405 RVMDTLETRGMQ
-417 FDKIVI
+417 FDKVVI

-478 YIESETSKVSNML
+478 YIESETSKASNML

-506 LFAPSLSKDYQE
+506 LFATTPLKDYQE

-561 SNSAVGSLLHEL
+561 NNSAVGSLLHEL

-590 LIWLLETRENI
+590 LIWLLEIRKNI

-607 DTLVALKKIQAFY
+607 DTLIALKKIQAFY

-637 KSFETIIQGIV
+637 KSFETIIQGVI

-656 DKTADNEMILLDYKF
+656 DKTADNEIILLDYKF
-671 KNDLKLDNMSKTQRG
+671 KNDLKLDNMSEKQRKS
-686 GLSPIEI
+686 LSP
-693 AQISTDYQMA
+693 

-743 LEEDELILQAKMDH
+743 LEEDKLILQAKMDH

-769 IDFEKTSEAK
+769 IDFEKTLEVK

>member
-7 FLEKTPLF
+7 FSQKNPLF

-38 MSMGSFFEQAFYI
+38 MSMGNFFEQAFYI

-59 SARLILMID
+59 NARLILMID

-78 SILEGLLLFENSFL
+78 PLLEGLLLFENSFL

-135 MIYDRYI
+135 MIYKRYI
-142 KKLEGLGFYDK
+142 KKLEELGFYDK

-189 EAAELVPITLHLSC
+189 EVAELAPITLHLSC
-203 DKYNQKFLEFLNL
+203 DQYNQKFLEFLNL

-311 YYTELVKILENLETS
+311 YYTELVKILEDLETS
-326 GFDLST
+326 GFDLSA

-339 NLTLAL
+339 NLTIPL

-352 EKAPLKEA
+352 EKVPLKEV

-405 QVMDTLETRGMQ
+405 RVMDTLETRGMQ

-468 FKNSKEITLS
+468 FKNSKEMALS
-478 YIESETSKVSNML
+478 YIESETSKASNML

-506 LFAPSLSKDYQE
+506 LFAPSPLKDYQE

-542 KRRFYYHYM
+542 KRRFYYHYI

-573 LKEAY
+573 LKEVY

-584 YVLEER
+584 YALEER
-590 LIWLLETRENI
+590 LIQLLETRRNI
-601 TPKERL
+601 TSKERL
-607 DTLVALKKIQAFY
+607 DTLIVLKKIQAFY
-620 LKEKERFNTKIK
+620 IKEKERFNAKIK

-637 KSFETIIQGIV
+637 KSFETTIQGV
-648 FKGRIDRI
+648 AFKGRIDRI
-656 DKTADNEMILLDYKF
+656 DKTADNEIVLLDYKF
-671 KNDLKLDNMSKTQRG
+671 KSDLKLDNMSEKQRG
-686 GLSPIEI
+686 SLSPIEI
-693 AQISTDYQMA
+693 AQISADYQMV
-703 IEIAQI
+703 
-709 STDYQMA
+709 

-728 EPIKAF
+728 GPIKTF
-734 FYDLRKGEL
+734 FYDLRKGKL
-743 LEEDELILQAKMDH
+743 LEEEEPILQAKMDY
-757 LEFSLIPKLKQE
+757 LKSSLIPKLKQE
-769 IDFEKTSEAK
+769 IDFEKTLEIK

>member
-7 FLEKTPLF
+7 FLERTPLF

-59 SARLILMID
+59 SVRQILMID

-405 QVMDTLETRGMQ
+405 RVMDTLETRGMQ

-551 KRFKESPKDE
+551 KCFKESPKDK
-561 SNSAVGSLLHEL
+561 SNSTVGSLLHEL

-584 YVLEER
+584 YALEER
-590 LIWLLETRENI
+590 LIQLLETRENI

-607 DTLVALKKIQAFY
+607 DTLIALKKIQAFY
-620 LKEKERFNTKIK
+620 LKEKERFKAKIK

-637 KSFETIIQGIV
+637 KSFETTIQGV
-648 FKGRIDRI
+648 AFKGRIDRI
-656 DKTADNEMILLDYKF
+656 DKTADNEVILLDYKF
-671 KNDLKLDNMSKTQRG
+671 KSDLRLDNMSKTQRG

-693 AQISTDYQMA
+693 AQISTDYQMV
-703 IEIAQI
+703 
-709 STDYQMA
+709 
-716 IYAFA
+716 IYTFA

-728 EPIKAF
+728 GPIKAF

-769 IDFEKTSEAK
+769 IDFEKTLEAK

>member
-25 FYLEQGEGFLPNA
+25 FYLEQGEGFLPSA
-38 MSMGSFFEQAFYI
+38 MSMGNFFEQAFYI
-51 PNKKKIPN
+51 PNQKKIPKN
-59 SARLILMID
+59 VRQILMID

-142 KKLEGLGFYDK
+142 KKLEKLGFYDK
-153 IMQEKPAILKEF
+153 IMQKKPTILKEF

-189 EAAELVPITLHLSC
+189 EVAELVPITLHLSC

-229 TQKILSQTPK
+229 TQKILSQTFND
-239 RQKIEPKLYA
+239 QKIEPKLYA

-283 ADFLPFLKLLDK
+283 ADFLPFLKLLDQ

-326 GFDLST
+326 DFNLSG
-332 SPLLDLE
+332 SALLDLE
-339 NLTLAL
+339 SLTLPL

-372 DTLKNYSLKDLL
+372 DTLQNYSLKDLL

-405 QVMDTLETRGMQ
+405 RVMDTLETRGMQ
-417 FDKIVI
+417 FDKIV
-423 VDFNET
+423 VADFNET

-491 LELNLHI
+491 LELDLHT

-506 LFAPSLSKDYQE
+506 LFAPTPLKDYQE

-561 SNSAVGSLLHEL
+561 SNSAVGSLIHEL

-584 YVLEER
+584 YALEER

-620 LKEKERFNTKIK
+620 LKEKERFKAKIK

-637 KSFETIIQGIV
+637 KSFETIIQGVI

-656 DKTADNEMILLDYKF
+656 DKTADNEIILLDYKF
-671 KNDLKLDNMSKTQRG
+671 KNDLKLDNMSEKQRKS
-686 GLSPIEI
+686 LSP
-693 AQISTDYQMA
+693 

-728 EPIKAF
+728 DSIKAF

-743 LEEDELILQAKMDH
+743 VEEDELTLQAKMDH

>member
-7 FLEKTPLF
+7 FSQKTPLF

-107 LSSACIKLNELSSK
+107 LSSACIKLNELSFK

-135 MIYDRYI
+135 MIYDRYV
-142 KKLEGLGFYDK
+142 KKLEELGFYDK
-153 IMQEKPAILKEF
+153 IMQKKPTILKEF

-189 EAAELVPITLHLSC
+189 EVAELVPITLHLSC

-229 TQKILSQTPK
+229 TQKILSQTFND
-239 RQKIEPKLYA
+239 QKIEPKLYA

-311 YYTELVKILENLETS
+311 YYTELVKILEDLQTS
-326 GFDLST
+326 GFDLSA

-339 NLTLAL
+339 NLTLPL

-352 EKAPLKEA
+352 EKAPLKET

-405 QVMDTLETRGMQ
+405 RVMDTLETRGMQ
-417 FDKIVI
+417 FDKIV
-423 VDFNET
+423 VADFNET

-478 YIESETSKVSNML
+478 YIESETSKASNML
-491 LELNLHI
+491 LELDLHI

-506 LFAPSLSKDYQE
+506 LFAPSPLKDYQE

-561 SNSAVGSLLHEL
+561 SNSTVGSLIHEL

-584 YVLEER
+584 YALEER
-590 LIWLLETRENI
+590 LIQLLETKGNI

-607 DTLVALKKIQAFY
+607 DTLIVLKKIQAFY
-620 LKEKERFNTKIK
+620 VKEKERFNAKIK

-637 KSFETIIQGIV
+637 KSFETTIQGV
-648 FKGRIDRI
+648 AFKGRIDRI
-656 DKTADNEMILLDYKF
+656 DKTADNEVILLDYKF
-671 KNDLKLDNMSKTQRG
+671 KSDLKLDNMSEKQRG

-693 AQISTDYQMA
+693 AQISA
-703 IEIAQI
+703 
-709 STDYQMA
+709 DYQMA

-728 EPIKAF
+728 GPIKAF
-734 FYDLRKGEL
+734 FYDLRKGKL
-743 LEEDELILQAKMDH
+743 LEEEELILQAKMDY
-757 LEFSLIPKLKQE
+757 LKYSLIPKLKQE
-769 IDFEKTSEAK
+769 IVFEKTLEVK

>member
-7 FLEKTPLF
+7 FLKKTPLF

-59 SARLILMID
+59 STRQILMID

-78 SILEGLLLFENSFL
+78 PLLEGLLLFENSFL

-135 MIYDRYI
+135 MIYKRYI
-142 KKLEGLGFYDK
+142 KKLEELGFYDK
-153 IMQEKPAILKEF
+153 IMQEKPTVLKEF

-189 EAAELVPITLHLSC
+189 EVAELAPITLHLSC

-239 RQKIEPKLYA
+239 HQKIEPKLYA

-311 YYTELVKILENLETS
+311 YYTELVKILEDLETS
-326 GFDLST
+326 GFDLSA

-405 QVMDTLETRGMQ
+405 RVMDTLETRGMQ

-468 FKNSKEITLS
+468 FKNSKEMVLS

-491 LELNLHI
+491 LELDLHI

-506 LFAPSLSKDYQE
+506 LFESTPLKDYQE

-607 DTLVALKKIQAFY
+607 DTLIVLKKIQAFY
-620 LKEKERFNTKIK
+620 VKEKERFKAKIK

-637 KSFETIIQGIV
+637 KSFETIIQGV
-648 FKGRIDRI
+648 AFKGRIDRI
-656 DKTADNEMILLDYKF
+656 DKTADNEVILLDYKF
-671 KNDLKLDNMSKTQRG
+671 KSELKLDNMSEKQRG
-686 GLSPIEI
+686 SLSPIEI
-693 AQISTDYQMA
+693 AQRSADYQM
-703 IEIAQI
+703 
-709 STDYQMA
+709 T

-728 EPIKAF
+728 GPIKAF
-734 FYDLRKGEL
+734 FYDLRKGKL
-743 LEEDELILQAKMDH
+743 LEEEEPVLQAKMDY
-757 LEFSLIPKLKQE
+757 LKFSLIPKLKQE
-769 IDFEKTSEAK
+769 IGFKKTLEVK

>member
-38 MSMGSFFEQAFYI
+38 MSMGNFFEQTFYI

-59 SARLILMID
+59 SVRLILMID

-142 KKLEGLGFYDK
+142 KKLEELGFYDK

-189 EAAELVPITLHLSC
+189 EVAELVPITLHLSC

-249 NSSYLKQSALV
+249 NSSYLKQGALV

-311 YYTELVKILENLETS
+311 YYTELVKISEDLETS
-326 GFDLST
+326 GSDLSA
-332 SPLLDLE
+332 SSLLDLE
-339 NLTLAL
+339 NITLAL

-405 QVMDTLETRGMQ
+405 RVMDTLETRGMQ

-468 FKNSKEITLS
+468 FKNSKEMVLS
-478 YIESETSKVSNML
+478 YIESETSKASNML

-506 LFAPSLSKDYQE
+506 LFAPSPLKDYQE
-518 EEIKA
+518 EGIKA

-561 SNSAVGSLLHEL
+561 SNSTVGSLLHEL

-584 YVLEER
+584 YALEER
-590 LIWLLETRENI
+590 LIQLLETRENI

-607 DTLVALKKIQAFY
+607 DTLIALKKIQAFY
-620 LKEKERFNTKIK
+620 LKEEERFKAKIK

-637 KSFETIIQGIV
+637 KGFETIIQGVI

-656 DKTADNEMILLDYKF
+656 DKTADNEIILLDYKF
-671 KNDLKLDNMSKTQRG
+671 KNDLRLDNMSKTQRG
-686 GLSPIEI
+686 GLSP
-693 AQISTDYQMA
+693 

-743 LEEDELILQAKMDH
+743 LEEDELVLQAKMDH

-769 IDFEKTSEAK
+769 IDFEKTLEVK

>member
-7 FLEKTPLF
+7 FLERTPLF

-38 MSMGSFFEQAFYI
+38 MSMGNFFEQAFYI

-59 SARLILMID
+59 SVRQILMID

-135 MIYDRYI
+135 MIYDRYV
-142 KKLEGLGFYDK
+142 KKLEELGFYDK
-153 IMQEKPAILKEF
+153 IMQEKPTILKEF
-165 FEHFSSIEWHL
+165 FEHFSSIEWYL

-189 EAAELVPITLHLSC
+189 EVAELVPITLHLSC

-216 KLETDCDYSIDFK
+216 KLETNCDYSIDFK
-229 TQKILSQTPK
+229 TQKILSQTFND
-239 RQKIEPKLYA
+239 QKIEPKLYA
-249 NSSYLKQSALV
+249 NSSYLKQGALV

-311 YYTELVKILENLETS
+311 YYTELLKISEDLETS
-326 GFDLST
+326 GFDLSA

-405 QVMDTLETRGMQ
+405 RVMDTLETRGMQ

-468 FKNSKEITLS
+468 FKNSKEMVLS
-478 YIESETSKVSNML
+478 YIESETSKISNML

-506 LFAPSLSKDYQE
+506 LFESTPLKDYQE

-523 AIPKDFS
+523 TIPKDFS

-542 KRRFYYHYM
+542 KRRFYYHYI
-551 KRFKESPKDE
+551 KRFKENPKDE

-584 YVLEER
+584 YALEER
-590 LIWLLETRENI
+590 LIQLLETKGNI
-601 TPKERL
+601 TPKKRL
-607 DTLVALKKIQAFY
+607 DTLIALKKIQAFY
-620 LKEKERFNTKIK
+620 VKEKERFHAKIK

-637 KSFETIIQGIV
+637 KSFETTIQGV
-648 FKGRIDRI
+648 AFKGRIDRI
-656 DKTADNEMILLDYKF
+656 DKTADNEIVLLDYKF
-671 KNDLKLDNMSKTQRG
+671 KSELKLDNMSDKQRG
-686 GLSPIEI
+686 SLSPIEI
-693 AQISTDYQMA
+693 AQISA
-703 IEIAQI
+703 
-709 STDYQMA
+709 DYQMA

-728 EPIKAF
+728 EPIKTF

-743 LEEDELILQAKMDH
+743 LEEEEPVLQAKMDY
-757 LEFSLIPKLKQE
+757 LKSSLIPKLKQE
-769 IDFEKTSEAK
+769 IDFEKTLEVK

>member
-38 MSMGSFFEQAFYI
+38 MSMGSFFEQAFYF

-59 SARLILMID
+59 SARQILMID

-92 GYLESTSFLFDLFDE
+92 GYLESTSFLSDLFDE

-165 FEHFSSIEWHL
+165 FEHFSSIEWYL

-189 EAAELVPITLHLSC
+189 EVAELVPITLHLSC

-229 TQKILSQTPK
+229 TQKILSQTFND
-239 RQKIEPKLYA
+239 QKIEPKLYA
-249 NSSYLKQSALV
+249 NSSYLKQGALV

-311 YYTELVKILENLETS
+311 YYTELVKILEDLQTS
-326 GFDLST
+326 GFDLSA

-339 NLTLAL
+339 SLTLAL

-372 DTLKNYSLKDLL
+372 DTLQNYSLKDLL

-405 QVMDTLETRGMQ
+405 RVMDTLETRGMQ
-417 FDKIVI
+417 FDKVVI

-429 CVPSLK
+429 CVPNLK

-440 LNSALRKSLNLPTL
+440 LNSALRQSLNLPTL

-478 YIESETSKVSNML
+478 YIESETSKASNML

-506 LFAPSLSKDYQE
+506 LFAPSPLKDYQE

-561 SNSAVGSLLHEL
+561 NNSAVGSLLHEL

-584 YVLEER
+584 YALEER

-607 DTLVALKKIQAFY
+607 DTLIALKKIQAFY
-620 LKEKERFNTKIK
+620 LKEKERFKAKIK

-637 KSFETIIQGIV
+637 KSFETTIQGV
-648 FKGRIDRI
+648 AFKGRIDRI
-656 DKTADNEMILLDYKF
+656 DKTADNEIILLDYKF
-671 KNDLKLDNMSKTQRG
+671 KSDLKLDNMSKTQRE
-686 GLSPIEI
+686 GLSP
-693 AQISTDYQMA
+693 

-728 EPIKAF
+728 GPIKAF

-743 LEEDELILQAKMDH
+743 LEEDELTLQAKMDH

-769 IDFEKTSEAK
+769 IDFEKTLEVK

>member
-7 FLEKTPLF
+7 FLEKSPLF

-51 PNKKKIPN
+51 PNQKKIPKN
-59 SARLILMID
+59 ARQILMID

-78 SILEGLLLFENSFL
+78 SVLEGLLFFENSFL

-107 LSSACIKLNELSSK
+107 LSSACIKLNELSFK

-135 MIYDRYI
+135 MIYDRYV
-142 KKLEGLGFYDK
+142 KKLEELGFYDK
-153 IMQEKPAILKEF
+153 IMQKKPTILKEF

-189 EAAELVPITLHLSC
+189 EVAELVPITLHLSC

-229 TQKILSQTPK
+229 TQKILSQTFND
-239 RQKIEPKLYA
+239 QKIEPKLYA
-249 NSSYLKQSALV
+249 NSSYLKQGALV

-270 DNDPN
+270 DNNPN

-283 ADFLPFLKLLDK
+283 ADFLPFLKLLDR

-311 YYTELVKILENLETS
+311 YYTELVKILEDLETS
-326 GFDLST
+326 DLDLSG
-332 SPLLDLE
+332 SALLDLE
-339 NLTLAL
+339 NITLAL

-392 ANFRLDDS
+392 TNFRLDDS

-405 QVMDTLETRGMQ
+405 RVMDTLETRGMQ
-417 FDKIVI
+417 FDKVVI
-423 VDFNET
+423 ADFNEI

-468 FKNSKEITLS
+468 FKNSKEVALS
-478 YIESETSKVSNML
+478 YIESETSKASNML
-491 LELNLHI
+491 LELDLHI

-506 LFAPSLSKDYQE
+506 LFETSPLKDYQE

-561 SNSAVGSLLHEL
+561 SNSAVGSLIHEL

-578 EKDKNP
+578 EKDKDP
-584 YVLEER
+584 HALEER
-590 LIWLLETRENI
+590 LIWLLETRENV
-601 TPKERL
+601 TLKERL

-620 LKEKERFNTKIK
+620 KKERERFNTEIT

-637 KSFETIIQGIV
+637 KSFETIIQGVI

-656 DKTADNEMILLDYKF
+656 DKDANNEIVLLDYKF
-671 KNDLKLDNMSKTQRG
+671 KNDLKLDNMSEKQRKS
-686 GLSPIEI
+686 LSPIEI

-703 IEIAQI
+703 I
-709 STDYQMA
+709 
-716 IYAFA
+716 YAHA

-769 IDFEKTSEAK
+769 IDFEKTLEVK

>member
-25 FYLEQGEGFLPNA
+25 FYLEQGEGFLPSA

-59 SARLILMID
+59 SARQILMID

-142 KKLEGLGFYDK
+142 KKLEELGFYDK

-165 FEHFSSIEWHL
+165 FEHFSSIEWYL

-189 EAAELVPITLHLSC
+189 EVAELVPITLHLSC

-326 GFDLST
+326 GFDLSA

-339 NLTLAL
+339 SLTLAL

-352 EKAPLKEA
+352 EKAPLKEV

-372 DTLKNYSLKDLL
+372 NTLKNYSLKDLL

-405 QVMDTLETRGMQ
+405 RVMDTLETRGMQ
-417 FDKIVI
+417 FDKVVI

-478 YIESETSKVSNML
+478 YIESETSKASNML
-491 LELNLHI
+491 LELDLHI

-506 LFAPSLSKDYQE
+506 LFAPSPLKDYQE

-542 KRRFYYHYM
+542 KRRFYYHYI
-551 KRFKESPKDE
+551 KHFKESPKDE

-584 YVLEER
+584 YALEER

-620 LKEKERFNTKIK
+620 TKEKERFNTKIK

-637 KSFETIIQGIV
+637 KSFETIIQGVI

-656 DKTADNEMILLDYKF
+656 DKTADNEIILLDYKF
-671 KNDLKLDNMSKTQRG
+671 KNDLKLDNMSEKQRKS
-686 GLSPIEI
+686 LRL
-693 AQISTDYQMA
+693 
-703 IEIAQI
+703 EIAQI

-728 EPIKAF
+728 DPIKAF

-743 LEEDELILQAKMDH
+743 VEEDKLILQAKMDH

-769 IDFEKTSEAK
+769 IDFEKTLEVK

>member
-7 FLEKTPLF
+7 FLEKSPLF

-25 FYLEQGEGFLPNA
+25 FYLEQGQGFLPNA
-38 MSMGSFFEQAFYI
+38 MSMGNFFEQAFYI
-51 PNKKKIPN
+51 PNKKKIPKN
-59 SARLILMID
+59 ARQILMID

-107 LSSACIKLNELSSK
+107 LSSACIKLNELSFK

-135 MIYDRYI
+135 MIYNRYI
-142 KKLEGLGFYDK
+142 KKLEKLGFYDK

-189 EAAELVPITLHLSC
+189 EVAELVPITLHLSC

-229 TQKILSQTPK
+229 TQKILSQTFND
-239 RQKIEPKLYA
+239 QKIEPKLYA
-249 NSSYLKQSALV
+249 NSSYLKQGALV

-311 YYTELVKILENLETS
+311 YYTELVKILEDLQTS
-326 GFDLST
+326 GFDLSA

-405 QVMDTLETRGMQ
+405 RVMDTLETRGMQ

-478 YIESETSKVSNML
+478 YIESETSKASNML

-506 LFAPSLSKDYQE
+506 LFAPSPLKDYQE

-561 SNSAVGSLLHEL
+561 NNSTVGSLLHEL

-584 YVLEER
+584 YALEER

-607 DTLVALKKIQAFY
+607 DTLIVLKKIQAFY
-620 LKEKERFNTKIK
+620 LKEKERFKAKIK

-637 KSFETIIQGIV
+637 KSFETIIQGVV

-656 DKTADNEMILLDYKF
+656 DKTADNEIILLDYKF
-671 KNDLKLDNMSKTQRG
+671 KNDLKLDNMSEKQRKS
-686 GLSPIEI
+686 LRP
-693 AQISTDYQMA
+693 

-728 EPIKAF
+728 GPIKAF

-743 LEEDELILQAKMDH
+743 LEEEELTLQAKMDH

-769 IDFEKTSEAK
+769 INFEKTLEVK

>member
-7 FLEKTPLF
+7 FLERTPLF

-59 SARLILMID
+59 NARLILMID

-135 MIYDRYI
+135 MIYKRYI
-142 KKLEGLGFYDK
+142 KKLEELGFYDK
-153 IMQEKPAILKEF
+153 IMQEKPTILKEF

-189 EAAELVPITLHLSC
+189 EVAELVPITLHLSC
-203 DKYNQKFLEFLNL
+203 DQYNQKFLEFLNL

-229 TQKILSQTPK
+229 TQKILSQTFND
-239 RQKIEPKLYA
+239 QKIEPKLYA

-283 ADFLPFLKLLDK
+283 TDFLPFLKLLDK

-311 YYTELVKILENLETS
+311 YYTELVKILEDLEAS
-326 GFDLST
+326 GDLSA

-339 NLTLAL
+339 SLTLAL

-405 QVMDTLETRGMQ
+405 RVMDTLETRGMQ

-491 LELNLHI
+491 LELDLHI

-506 LFAPSLSKDYQE
+506 LFAPSPLKDYQE

-523 AIPKDFS
+523 TIPKDFS

-584 YVLEER
+584 YALEER
-590 LIWLLETRENI
+590 LIQLLETRENI

-607 DTLVALKKIQAFY
+607 DTLIALKKIQAFY
-620 LKEKERFNTKIK
+620 LKEKERFKAKIK

-637 KSFETIIQGIV
+637 KSFETTIQGV
-648 FKGRIDRI
+648 AFKGRIDRI

-671 KNDLKLDNMSKTQRG
+671 KSELKLDNMSKTQRG

-703 IEIAQI
+703 I
-709 STDYQMA
+709 
-716 IYAFA
+716 YAFA

-728 EPIKAF
+728 GPIKAF

-743 LEEDELILQAKMDH
+743 LEEEEPILQAKMDH

-769 IDFEKTSEAK
+769 MVFEKTLEAK

>member
-7 FLEKTPLF
+7 FLEKNPLF

-38 MSMGSFFEQAFYI
+38 MSMGNFFEQAFYI

-59 SARLILMID
+59 SARQILMID

-239 RQKIEPKLYA
+239 HQKIEPKLYA
-249 NSSYLKQSALV
+249 NSSYLKQGALV

-283 ADFLPFLKLLDK
+283 ADFLPFLKLLDQ

-311 YYTELVKILENLETS
+311 YYTELVKILEDLEAS
-326 GFDLST
+326 GDLSA

-339 NLTLAL
+339 NLTLPL

-352 EKAPLKEA
+352 EKASLKEA

-405 QVMDTLETRGMQ
+405 RVMDTLETRGMQ

-478 YIESETSKVSNML
+478 YIESETSKASNML
-491 LELNLHI
+491 LELNLNI
-498 EPIKDAYT
+498 APIKDAYT
-506 LFAPSLSKDYQE
+506 LFAPSPLKDYQE

-542 KRRFYYHYM
+542 KRRFYYHYI

-584 YVLEER
+584 YALEER

-607 DTLVALKKIQAFY
+607 DTLIALKKIQAFY
-620 LKEKERFNTKIK
+620 LKEKERFKAKIK

-637 KSFETIIQGIV
+637 KSFETTIQGVI

-656 DKTADNEMILLDYKF
+656 DKTADNEIILLDYKF
-671 KNDLKLDNMSKTQRG
+671 KSDLRLDNMSKTQRE

-693 AQISTDYQMA
+693 AQISTDYQM
-703 IEIAQI
+703 
-709 STDYQMA
+709 T

-743 LEEDELILQAKMDH
+743 VEEDELTLQAKMDH

-769 IDFEKTSEAK
+769 IVFEKTLEAK

>member
-59 SARLILMID
+59 SARQILMID

-142 KKLEGLGFYDK
+142 KKLEELGFYDK
-153 IMQEKPAILKEF
+153 IMQKKPTILKEF

-189 EAAELVPITLHLSC
+189 EVAELVPITLHLSC

-229 TQKILSQTPK
+229 TQKILSQTFND
-239 RQKIEPKLYA
+239 QKIEPKLYA
-249 NSSYLKQSALV
+249 NSSYLKQGALV

-283 ADFLPFLKLLDK
+283 ADFLPFLKLLDQ

-311 YYTELVKILENLETS
+311 YYTELVKILEDLQTS
-326 GFDLST
+326 GFNLSE
-332 SPLLDLE
+332 SALLDLE
-339 NLTLAL
+339 NITLPL

-352 EKAPLKEA
+352 EKAPLKEV

-372 DTLKNYSLKDLL
+372 DTLQNYSLKDLL

-405 QVMDTLETRGMQ
+405 RVMDTLETRGMQ

-468 FKNSKEITLS
+468 FKNSKEMVLS
-478 YIESETSKVSNML
+478 YIESETSKASNML
-491 LELNLHI
+491 LELDLHT

-506 LFAPSLSKDYQE
+506 LFAPTPLKDYQE

-584 YVLEER
+584 YALEER

-607 DTLVALKKIQAFY
+607 DTLIALKKIQAFY
-620 LKEKERFNTKIK
+620 LKEKERFKAKIK

-637 KSFETIIQGIV
+637 KSFETIIQGVI

-656 DKTADNEMILLDYKF
+656 DKTADNEIILLDYKF
-671 KNDLKLDNMSKTQRG
+671 KNDLKLDNMSEKQRKS
-686 GLSPIEI
+686 LSP
-693 AQISTDYQMA
+693 

-743 LEEDELILQAKMDH
+743 LEEDELVLQAKMDH

-769 IDFEKTSEAK
+769 IDFEKTLEVK

>member
-25 FYLEQGEGFLPNA
+25 FYLEQGEGFLPSA

-51 PNKKKIPN
+51 PNKKKIPKN
-59 SARLILMID
+59 ARQILMID

-107 LSSACIKLNELSSK
+107 LSSACIKLNELSFK

-142 KKLEGLGFYDK
+142 KKLEELGFYDK

-165 FEHFSSIEWHL
+165 FEHFSSIEWYL

-229 TQKILSQTPK
+229 TQKILSQTFND
-239 RQKIEPKLYA
+239 QKIEPKLYA
-249 NSSYLKQSALV
+249 NSSYLKQGALV

-283 ADFLPFLKLLDK
+283 ADFLPFLKLLDQ

-311 YYTELVKILENLETS
+311 YYTELVKILEDLQTSDCNLSES
-326 GFDLST
+326 A
-332 SPLLDLE
+332 LLDLE
-339 NLTLAL
+339 NITLPL

-405 QVMDTLETRGMQ
+405 RVMDTLETRGMQ
-417 FDKIVI
+417 FDKVVI

-478 YIESETSKVSNML
+478 YIESETSKASNML
-491 LELNLHI
+491 LELDLHI
-498 EPIKDAYT
+498 APIKDAYT
-506 LFAPSLSKDYQE
+506 LFAPSPLKDYQE

-561 SNSAVGSLLHEL
+561 NNSAVGSLLHEL

-578 EKDKNP
+578 KKDKNP

-607 DTLVALKKIQAFY
+607 DTLIALKKIQAFY
-620 LKEKERFNTKIK
+620 VKEKERFKAKIK

-637 KSFETIIQGIV
+637 KSFETIIQGVI

-656 DKTADNEMILLDYKF
+656 DKTADNEIILLDYKF
-671 KNDLKLDNMSKTQRG
+671 KNDLKLDNMSEKQRKS
-686 GLSPIEI
+686 LSP
-693 AQISTDYQMA
+693 

-769 IDFEKTSEAK
+769 IDFEKTLEVK

>member
-59 SARLILMID
+59 SARQILMID

-142 KKLEGLGFYDK
+142 KKLEELGFYDK
-153 IMQEKPAILKEF
+153 IMQEKPTILKEF

-229 TQKILSQTPK
+229 TQKILSQTFND
-239 RQKIEPKLYA
+239 QKIEPKLYA
-249 NSSYLKQSALV
+249 NSSYLKQGALV

-283 ADFLPFLKLLDK
+283 ADFLPFLKLLDQ

-311 YYTELVKILENLETS
+311 YYTELVKILEDLQTS
-326 GFDLST
+326 GFDLSA

-339 NLTLAL
+339 SLTLPL
-345 LEQQSSK
+345 LEQQISK
-352 EKAPLKEA
+352 EKAPLKEV

-405 QVMDTLETRGMQ
+405 RVMDTLETRGMQ

-440 LNSALRKSLNLPTL
+440 LNSALRQSLNLPTL

-478 YIESETSKVSNML
+478 YIESETSKASNML
-491 LELNLHI
+491 LELNLHT

-506 LFAPSLSKDYQE
+506 LFAPSPLKDYQE

-523 AIPKDFS
+523 AILKDFS

-561 SNSAVGSLLHEL
+561 NNSAVGSLLHEL

-584 YVLEER
+584 HALEER

-607 DTLVALKKIQAFY
+607 DTLIALKKIQAFY
-620 LKEKERFNTKIK
+620 LKEKERFKARIK

-637 KSFETIIQGIV
+637 KSFETIIQGVV

-656 DKTADNEMILLDYKF
+656 DKTADNEIILLDYKF

-703 IEIAQI
+703 I
-709 STDYQMA
+709 
-716 IYAFA
+716 YAFA

-743 LEEDELILQAKMDH
+743 VEEDEPTLQAKMDH

-769 IDFEKTSEAK
+769 IDFEKTLEVK

>member
-51 PNKKKIPN
+51 PNKKKIPKN
-59 SARLILMID
+59 ARQILMID

-135 MIYDRYI
+135 MIYDCYI
-142 KKLEGLGFYDK
+142 KKLEELGFYDK
-153 IMQEKPAILKEF
+153 IMQEKPTILKEF

-189 EAAELVPITLHLSC
+189 EVVKLVPITLHLSC

-229 TQKILSQTPK
+229 TQKILSQTFND
-239 RQKIEPKLYA
+239 QKIEPKLYA

-270 DNDPN
+270 GNDPN

-283 ADFLPFLKLLDK
+283 ADFLPFLKLLDQ

-311 YYTELVKILENLETS
+311 YYTELVKILEDLQTSDCNLSES
-326 GFDLST
+326 A
-332 SPLLDLE
+332 LLDLE
-339 NLTLAL
+339 NLTLPL

-352 EKAPLKEA
+352 EKVPLKEA

-405 QVMDTLETRGMQ
+405 RVMDTLETRGMQ
-417 FDKIVI
+417 FDKVVI

-440 LNSALRKSLNLPTL
+440 LNSALRQSLNLPTL

-468 FKNSKEITLS
+468 FKNSKEMVLS
-478 YIESETSKVSNML
+478 YIESETSKASNML

-506 LFAPSLSKDYQE
+506 LFAPTPLKDYQE

-523 AIPKDFS
+523 TIPKDFS

-561 SNSAVGSLLHEL
+561 NNSAVGSLLHDL

-584 YVLEER
+584 HSLEER
-590 LIWLLETRENI
+590 LIQFLETRENI

-620 LKEKERFNTKIK
+620 LKEKERFNAKIK

-637 KSFETIIQGIV
+637 KSFKTIIQGVV
-648 FKGRIDRI
+648 FKGHIDRI
-656 DKTADNEMILLDYKF
+656 DKTADNEIILLDYKF

-686 GLSPIEI
+686 DLNP
-693 AQISTDYQMA
+693 

-743 LEEDELILQAKMDH
+743 LEENELVLQAKMDH
-757 LEFSLIPKLKQE
+757 LESSLIPKLKQE
-769 IDFEKTSEAK
+769 IDFEKTLEVK

>member
-1 MNLEKL
+1 MSLAKL
-7 FLEKTPLF
+7 FLEKSPLF

-51 PNKKKIPN
+51 PNKKKIPK
-59 SARLILMID
+59 SVRQILMID

-135 MIYDRYI
+135 MIYDRYV
-142 KKLEGLGFYDK
+142 KKLEKLGFYDK
-153 IMQEKPAILKEF
+153 IMQEKPTILKEF

-229 TQKILSQTPK
+229 TQKILSQTFND
-239 RQKIEPKLYA
+239 QKIEPKLYA
-249 NSSYLKQSALV
+249 NSSYLKQGALV

-311 YYTELVKILENLETS
+311 YYTELVKILEDLQTSDCNLSES
-326 GFDLST
+326 A
-332 SPLLDLE
+332 LLDLE

-352 EKAPLKEA
+352 EKAPLKEV

-405 QVMDTLETRGMQ
+405 RVMDTLETRGMQ

-478 YIESETSKVSNML
+478 YIESETSKASNML

-506 LFAPSLSKDYQE
+506 LFAPSPLKDYQE

-542 KRRFYYHYM
+542 KRRFYYHYI

-561 SNSAVGSLLHEL
+561 NNSAVGSLLHEL

-584 YVLEER
+584 YALEER

-637 KSFETIIQGIV
+637 KSFETTIQGVV

-656 DKTADNEMILLDYKF
+656 DKTADNEIILLDYKF
-671 KNDLKLDNMSKTQRG
+671 KSDLKLDNMSKTQRG
-686 GLSPIEI
+686 SLSP
-693 AQISTDYQMA
+693 

-728 EPIKAF
+728 GPIKAF

-743 LEEDELILQAKMDH
+743 LEEDELVLQAKMDH

-769 IDFEKTSEAK
+769 IDFEKTLEVK

>member
-25 FYLEQGEGFLPNA
+25 FYLEQGEGFLPSA

-59 SARLILMID
+59 SVRLILMID
-68 TIKAIAKEKK
+68 TIKAIAREKK

-153 IMQEKPAILKEF
+153 IMQEKPTILKEF

-249 NSSYLKQSALV
+249 NSSYLKQGALV
-260 LQTIEEYLQK
+260 LQIIEEYLQK

-283 ADFLPFLKLLDK
+283 ADFLPFLKLLDQ

-311 YYTELVKILENLETS
+311 YYTELVKILEDLEAS
-326 GFDLST
+326 GDLSA

-339 NLTLAL
+339 SLTLAL

-352 EKAPLKEA
+352 EKAPLKEV

-372 DTLKNYSLKDLL
+372 DALQNYSLKDLL

-405 QVMDTLETRGMQ
+405 RVMDTLETRGMQ

-468 FKNSKEITLS
+468 FKNSKEMVLS
-478 YIESETSKVSNML
+478 YIESETSKASNML
-491 LELNLHI
+491 LELDLYI

-506 LFAPSLSKDYQE
+506 LFAPSPLKDYQE

-561 SNSAVGSLLHEL
+561 NNSAVGSLLHEL

-607 DTLVALKKIQAFY
+607 DTLIALKKIQAFY

-637 KSFETIIQGIV
+637 KSFETAIEGVV

-656 DKTADNEMILLDYKF
+656 DKTADNEIILLDYKF
-671 KNDLKLDNMSKTQRG
+671 KSDLKLDNMSKTQRER
-686 GLSPIEI
+686 LSPIEI
-693 AQISTDYQMA
+693 AQISA
-703 IEIAQI
+703 
-709 STDYQMA
+709 DYQMA

-728 EPIKAF
+728 GPIKAF

-743 LEEDELILQAKMDH
+743 LEEDELTLQAKMDH

-769 IDFEKTSEAK
+769 IDFEKTLEVK